1 MNRSSGLS
9 GCGVLLAAALC
20 GLLGGFGGAFIYLR
34 ALPDHSAGMT
44 PPGVTAPAP
53 PATRLQVTTDSNA
66 IVNAVKRIGPA
77 VVKIIA
83 SQQPQDPLSYLLGSG
98 PQVAIGSGFIFSYQ
112 GRQLVLTNTHVV
124 GEADQL
130 TIKLTDGR
138 QLQGRVLGAEPTS
151 DIAVVEIINPPTDL
165 VSATLGESERLQVGE
180 WVIAVGNP
188 FDYEH
193 TVTVGV
199 VSAKGYRP
207 VSRDRYQ
214 NVIQTDAAIN
224 TGNSGGPLVDQG
236 GNVVGINYR
245 IFSPTGATV
254 GIGFAIPIDSAKQML
269 YFLTEGGPWIG
280 IGEPAPNSQGLAR
293 YLGLATDKGIVVTEP
308 VPNGPAAQAGLRTMD
323 VILAVGGASIIG
335 PDQLRDR
342 LLKHRIGDTITLRVQ
357 RGEKV
362 MDIPIV
368 AGRHPSY
375 RAR

>member
-1 MNRSSGLS
+1 MERPTGLS
-9 GCGVLLAAALC
+9 GCTLLAAAAIC
-20 GLLGGFGGAFIYLR
+20 GLLGGFGGAFVYLR
-34 ALPDHSAGMT
+34 ARPQPAAPLLSGGP
-44 PPGVTAPAP
+44 TAPAT

-66 IVNAVKRIGPA
+66 IVQAVQRIGPS
-77 VVKIIA
+77 VVKVIA

-98 PQVAIGSGFIFSYQ
+98 PQVAIGSGFIITYQ

-130 TIKLTDGR
+130 AIKLTDGR

-151 DIAVVEIINPPTDL
+151 DIAAVEIVDPPADL
-165 VSATLGESERLQVGE
+165 VSATLGDSEQLQVGE

-207 VSRDRYQ
+207 VSRNRYQ

-245 IFSPTGATV
+245 IYSPTGATV
-254 GIGFAIPIDSAKQML
+254 GIGFAIPIAAAKQML

-293 YLGLATDKGIVVTEP
+293 YLGLATDQGVVITEP
-308 VPNGPAAQAGLRTMD
+308 APNGPAQRAGLRSMD
-323 VILAVGGASIIG
+323 VILAVDEVEVIG
-335 PDQLRDR
+335 TDQLRDR
-342 LLKHRIGDTITLRVQ
+342 LLKHRIGDTINLRVQ
-357 RGEKV
+357 RGTEIMNLTV
-362 MDIPIV
+362 Q
-368 AGRHPSY
+368 AGRHPAY
-375 RAR
+375 RTR